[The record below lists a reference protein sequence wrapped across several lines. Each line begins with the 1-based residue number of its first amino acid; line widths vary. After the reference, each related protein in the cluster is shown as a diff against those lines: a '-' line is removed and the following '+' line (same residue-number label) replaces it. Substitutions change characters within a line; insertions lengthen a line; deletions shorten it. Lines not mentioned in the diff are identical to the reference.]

1 MKKLKGCTQTQ
12 CTEKKKKFKKDSER
26 FCPSC
31 GERLS
36 FVCKQSKCFEE
47 IDAACRGA
55 YCPEHQAE
63 HDEKAKKQREALFK
77 LSAVAICAGLCA
89 KIITDGIK
97 GASK

>member
-63 HDEKAKKQREALFK
+63 HDEKAKKQRESKRFLPVLMKNKNNFILK
-77 LSAVAICAGLCA
+77 
-89 KIITDGIK
+89 K
-97 GASK
+97 G